1 MSAPCLLVLC
11 RYRKGL
17 PPALRDVSCVVQDGE
32 RVGVCGRTGAGKSSM
47 TVGLLRLADE
57 IFGSIKIDGVDH
69 ASIKMSSLRDK
80 IALIPQEAT
89 MFAGDIRLNL
99 DPLQA
104 STDAELWSV
113 LRQVE
118 LEDVVK
124 DAGGLTATVAE
135 DGSNYSQG
143 QRQLLCIARALLKR
157 SKIVML
163 DEATASCDVQ
173 TDAMIQ
179 KVIREVFTDCTV
191 LTIAHRLNTIAD
203 SDKIMV
209 LDEGEVAEFDSPQAL
224 LAWPGSIYRS
234 LVEESEKSH

>member
-1 MSAPCLLVLC
+1 
-11 RYRKGL
+11 
-17 PPALRDVSCVVQDGE
+17 
-32 RVGVCGRTGAGKSSM
+32 M

-57 IFGSIKIDGVDH
+57 IFGSIRIDGVDH
-69 ASIKMSSLRDK
+69 ASIRMSALRSK
-80 IALIPQEAT
+80 LALIPQEAT

-118 LEDVVK
+118 LEEVVK

-135 DGSNYSQG
+135 DGNNWSQG

-157 SKIVML
+157 SRVVML
-163 DEATASCDVQ
+163 DEATASCDVT
-173 TDAMIQ
+173 TDAMVQ
-179 KVIREVFTDCTV
+179 KVIRHVFLKRLHV
-191 LTIAHRLNTIAD
+191 LTIAHRLHTITD

-209 LDEGEVAEFDSPQAL
+209 LDQGKVVEFDSPTKL
-224 LAWPGSIYRS
+224 LNTQGSIYRS
-234 LVEESEKSH
+234 LVEESEKTH